1 MKRNVLTVLLTMALV
16 VSLAGGALAQT
27 VTIEYWQY
35 FFQTKIDLID
45 ELIAEFEAA
54 NPGIKVNHTHYPHAQ
69 FNDVIAASVPSGTGP
84 DVVNLYYGW
93 LPMYIDNAYL
103 QPLPEQYFPVEEI
116 ERDFLPMVLNASRF
130 DDKYWALPTGVRTL
144 ALMYNKTLF
153 EQAGLSGPPK
163 TWDEFIEAAKATTI
177 EQRGRFSQVGFAA
190 SPEGQDHHLIR
201 EVLFRQWGV
210 TPYTEDNRTVLYGE
224 DPRAVEAL
232 QFYTDL
238 LTKHRVGQLG
248 FLDNYREAFIAGRV
262 GMIVEGSFALG
273 AIEQNAQGFEWGV
286 AELPVREEGG
296 VQSTFGS
303 FWTHG
308 ITRQA
313 TGDKLEA
320 AAKFL
325 QFITSEYAM
334 ERWLDYV
341 GELPAR
347 TALATDPKNLAHPT
361 FGPFVAGLNYAH
373 ATFFADELE
382 ARSALVDAADGVIL
396 AGADAAAALK
406 RSGEREQATLDRYFK
421 D

>member
-1 MKRNVLTVLLTMALV
+1 MKRNMMVLALALTLV
-16 VSLAGGALAQT
+16 VAVAGGALAET

-45 ELIAEFEAA
+45 ELIEEFEAA

-93 LPMYIDNAYL
+93 MPMYVENDYL
-103 QPLPEQYFPVEEI
+103 QPLPEEYFPAEDI
-116 ERDFLPMVLNASRF
+116 RRDFLPMVSEGGLLNGE
-130 DDKYWALPTGVRTL
+130 YWALPTGVRTL

-153 EQAGLSGPPK
+153 EQAGLDGPPT

-177 EQRGRFSQVGFAA
+177 EQRGRFSQVGFGA

-201 EVLFRQWGV
+201 EVLFRQFGV
-210 TPYTEDNRTVLYGE
+210 TPYTDDNRTVLYGD

-232 QFYTDL
+232 KFYTDF
-238 LTKHRVGQLG
+238 LTEHNVGQLG

-286 AELPVREEGG
+286 AELPVLEEGG
-296 VQSTFGS
+296 LQSTFGS
-303 FWTHG
+303 YWAHG
-308 ITRQA
+308 LTRQA

-320 AAKFL
+320 SAKFL

-347 TALATDPKNLAHPT
+347 TALATDPENLAHPT
-361 FGPFVAGLNYAH
+361 YGPFVAGLSYAH

-396 AGADAAAALK
+396 TGADAAEALK
-406 RSGEREQATLDRYFK
+406 RSGEREQVTLDRYFK